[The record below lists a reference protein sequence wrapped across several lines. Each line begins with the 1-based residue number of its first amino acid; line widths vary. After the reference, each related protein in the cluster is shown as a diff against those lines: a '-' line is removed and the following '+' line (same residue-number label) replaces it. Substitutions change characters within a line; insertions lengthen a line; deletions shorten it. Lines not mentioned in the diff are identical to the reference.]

1 MELTLRPFRRH
12 DFNDLWKIDQVCF
25 PAGIAYTKHE
35 LSDYIQRR
43 NAFTLVAESII
54 TESAGRKQ
62 SIEEEHHF
70 VGIAGFI
77 VAEASPRSVG
87 HIITLDVMPIA
98 RRSGAGSKLLA
109 AAEEWLKAA
118 RCVRVALEAAIDN
131 AAALAFYKRHGYEIT
146 GKNPGYYDNGLDAY
160 SLEKKL

>member
-1 MELTLRPFRRH
+1 
-12 DFNDLWKIDQVCF
+12 VCF
-25 PAGIAYTKHE
+25 PVGIAYTKHE

-43 NAFTLVAESII
+43 NTFTLVAESII
-54 TESAGRKQ
+54 AESTGRKQ

-98 RRSGAGSKLLA
+98 RRSGAGSRLLT

-146 GKNPGYYDNGLDAY
+146 GKISGYYDNGLDAY